1 MIYDVYNLGPP
12 GPEADPVSAL
22 KRGRRGDLIIAKRFP
37 NSPWDTSRE
46 ARLYEPGTRN
56 ELLPPLLYVDRI
68 LMNSHSMVL
77 EGQVVVA
84 SRQTAKSKT
93 ETHAARWLCKLP
105 GAPAVVNTAKLQARQ
120 TKLKADMAGDG
131 FHPAYD
137 DIADQQSTYGPPD
150 DSITA

>member
-1 MIYDVYNLGPP
+1 VIYDVYDLGPP
-12 GPEADPVSAL
+12 GPDADPVSAL
-22 KRGRRGDLIIAKRFP
+22 NRGRRGDLIMAKRFP

-84 SRQTAKSKT
+84 MRQTAKSKT
-93 ETHAARWLCKLP
+93 EAHAARWLCKLP
-105 GAPAVVNTAKLQARQ
+105 GAPAVVNTAKLHARQ
-120 TKLKADMAGDG
+120 AKLKADMAGDG